1 MFYLSPKNRYVLVEQ
16 RSEKAT
22 QRSFVLPTDY
32 KEKLEPYKVVRV
44 IEDSNNKYMPE
55 TLVVVPTNVLEEVA
69 IDNQKFYLVTDN
81 YILATVSEL
90 EE

>member
-32 KEKLEPYKVVRV
+32 KEKLEPYKIVRV

-55 TLVVVPTNVLEEVA
+55 TLIVVPTNVLEEVA

>member
-32 KEKLEPYKVVRV
+32 KEKIEPYKIVRV

-55 TLVVVPTNVLEEVA
+55 TLIVVPTNVLEEVA